1 MLKYIIFVIM
11 IILLL
16 GSNFENRKEYLNQ
29 ASELIE
35 KKIGRIVLRSSVYET
50 EPWGFIHSDFFLNQ
64 VVCLESSPEPEILM
78 RNLMQIETYLGR
90 KRTGQEY
97 SSRLIDLDI
106 LFYGDRIIK
115 SKHLKIPHPRLHLRK
130 FTLIPLNE
138 LFQDF
143 IHPELGISIK
153 ELLEA
158 CNDPLAVKRI

>member
-1 MLKYIIFVIM
+1 M

-50 EPWGFIHSDFFLNQ
+50 EPWGFTHSDFFLNQ
-64 VVCLESSPEPEILM
+64 VVCLESSSEPEILM
-78 RNLMQIETYLGR
+78 RDLMQIETYLGR
-90 KRTGQEY
+90 KRTGQKY

-158 CNDPLAVKRI
+158 CNDPLAVKKYKDKA